1 MAKAELDGVGNRGSV
16 CLIDSILAEHI
27 LLNAKNCGMG
37 VCLIFD
43 LRSIAPRLDSLA
55 NFAVC
60 FFPHSAVPA
69 GAHFFKAVARDSKA
83 GESGKV
89 SGLALLRFAVLAC
102 SGGAGLTAV

>member
-1 MAKAELDGVGNRGSV
+1 MDGIGNRGSV

-27 LLNAKNCGMG
+27 LLNAENCGMG

-60 FFPHSAVPA
+60 SFSHSAALA
-69 GAHFFKAVARDSKA
+69 GARVFLRPLRAIGKRAKAAKFR
-83 GESGKV
+83 
-89 SGLALLRFAVLAC
+89 ALRSCVLRFWRIWEAPV
-102 SGGAGLTAV
+102 